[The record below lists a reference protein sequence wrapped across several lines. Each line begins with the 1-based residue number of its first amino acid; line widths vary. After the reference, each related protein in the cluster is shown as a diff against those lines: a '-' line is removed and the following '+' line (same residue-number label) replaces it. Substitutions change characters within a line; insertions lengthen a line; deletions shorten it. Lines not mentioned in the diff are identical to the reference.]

1 MIDRYYNYNG
11 GKYKVLT
18 TLDKWW
24 IGLGITGLL
33 LFFLFIIVSID
44 DEELRYYTFTLFY
57 FLMMTPVVLFF
68 ISRNHKK
75 YKMLDTWIIGKDNN
89 LYYITTSALS
99 FFVFDN
105 YSNRLK
111 DESILELIM
120 HTSLQTSEFYN
131 DRIDKINFLK
141 ENENYLMINVNMT
154 NMYNNKMRKN
164 KNLCIMKTL
173 NNYDE
178 FFSYIKSKLN

>member
-75 YKMLDTWIIGKDNN
+75 YKIIP
-89 LYYITTSALS
+89 IA
-99 FFVFDN
+99 
-105 YSNRLK
+105 
-111 DESILELIM
+111 I
-120 HTSLQTSEFYN
+120 
-131 DRIDKINFLK
+131 
-141 ENENYLMINVNMT
+141 
-154 NMYNNKMRKN
+154 
-164 KNLCIMKTL
+164 
-173 NNYDE
+173 
-178 FFSYIKSKLN
+178 